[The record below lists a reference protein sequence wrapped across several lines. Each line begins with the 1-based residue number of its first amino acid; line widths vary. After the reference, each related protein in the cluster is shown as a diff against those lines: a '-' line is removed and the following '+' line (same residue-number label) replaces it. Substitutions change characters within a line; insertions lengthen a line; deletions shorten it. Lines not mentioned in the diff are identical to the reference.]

1 MHDDGA
7 ALKDGAALRDAP
19 RQRGLVGL
27 LLASVFAVA
36 TCGLIY
42 ELLAGTIA
50 SYLLGDSVTQFSTII
65 GTYLFAMGV
74 GSWSSRYVRGG
85 EMALF
90 IRIELLIALL
100 GGFSAAGL
108 FALFP
113 QVEQFRAILYLLVF
127 AIGCL
132 VGLEIPL
139 LMRILRGRFAFAET
153 VSNVLTFDYVGS
165 LAASILF
172 PLLLVPHLGL
182 VRTGMMFGLI
192 NAAIAV
198 GLLLMIRRDRPM
210 PGELATAFA
219 IIVALL
225 AGFVLADRIQRW
237 SEVGIYGEPVIYA
250 TSTPYQRIVLTR
262 HNDDLRLYLNGNL
275 QFSSRDE
282 YRYHEALVQP
292 AMGRVADP
300 VNVLILGGGDG
311 LAAREVF
318 RYPSVRKV
326 TLVDLD
332 PAMTR
337 LFTLTGPLA
346 ELNRHSL
353 SDPRMHVVNAD
364 AFRWVRETDERY
376 DVVIVDFP
384 DPVDFSVGKLY
395 TESFYRMLRNHLA
408 PGAMAVVQST
418 SPLVAR
424 RSFWTIAATLEA
436 AGFETR
442 SYHVY
447 VPSFGEWG
455 YTLAALRPI
464 PSTAKLLA
472 GNRFLSADTEEHLF
486 DFPPDMARRQET
498 PNRLD
503 NQLLV
508 RLFAEE
514 WAPYEN

>member
-7 ALKDGAALRDAP
+7 VLTGAS

-74 GSWSSRYVRGG
+74 GSWCSRYVRGG
-85 EMALF
+85 ELALF

-100 GGFSAAGL
+100 GGLSAAVL

-113 QVEQFRAILYLLVF
+113 LVEQFRAILYLLVF
-127 AIGCL
+127 AIGSL

-139 LMRILRGRFAFAET
+139 LMRILKDRFAFAET

-182 VRTGMMFGLI
+182 VRTGLMFGLI
-192 NAAIAV
+192 NAAIGVA
-198 GLLLMIRRDRPM
+198 LLLTIWRERRM
-210 PGELATAFA
+210 AGEMAAAFA
-219 IIVALL
+219 IIALL
-225 AGFVLADRIQRW
+225 VTGFLLADRIQRW
-237 SEVGIYGEPVIYA
+237 SEVGAYGEPVIYA

-262 HNDDLRLYLNGNL
+262 HNDDLRLYLNSNL

-292 AMGRVADP
+292 AMGRVAEP
-300 VNVLILGGGDG
+300 ANILILGGGDG

-346 ELNRHSL
+346 ALNRHSL

-364 AFRWVRETDERY
+364 AFRWVREATEQY

-395 TESFYRMLRNHLA
+395 TESFYRMVRNRLA
-408 PGAMAVVQST
+408 PGGMAVIQST

-424 RSFWTIAATLEA
+424 RSFWTIATTLEA

-464 PSTAKLLA
+464 PAGVTLPA
-472 GNRFLSADTEEHLF
+472 GNRFLTADTADHLF
-486 DFPPDMARRQET
+486 DFPPDMARLPET

-503 NQLLV
+503 NQVLV

-514 WAPYEN
+514 WGPYEN